1 MNILDRTEG
10 QQALRPGIPAQR
22 AGHDTARLVLTGEL
36 DLATVARTDTRLKE
50 LIRSGAR
57 IIDVDFQDVTF
68 LDLTTLR
75 VLLQADEVLRARGGH
90 LRLINPS
97 RRVQRLLSITRTEH
111 LLDGADSRA
120 TQADA
125 AA

>member
-1 MNILDRTEG
+1 MNVLERTEV
-10 QQALRPGIPAQR
+10 QQPLRAGIPAQR
-22 AGHDTARLVLTGEL
+22 STPDGACLALSGEL
-36 DLATVARTDTRLKE
+36 DLANVAQTAIRLQE
-50 LIRSGAR
+50 LVRSGAR
-57 IIDVDFQDVTF
+57 TIQVDVQDVTF

-75 VLLQADEVLRARGGH
+75 ALLQTDEVLRARGGY

-97 RRVQRLLSITRTEH
+97 RRVQRLLSITRTQH

>member
-1 MNILDRTEG
+1 MNVLDRIEV
-10 QQALRPGIPAQR
+10 QQPLRAGIPAQR
-22 AGHDTARLVLTGEL
+22 ARHGTARLVLTGEL
-36 DLATVARTDTRLKE
+36 DLANVAQTDMRLQE
-50 LIRSGAR
+50 LVRSGAR
-57 IIDVDFQDVTF
+57 SIEVDVQDVTF

-75 VLLQADEVLRARGGH
+75 ALLRTDEVLRARGGY

-97 RRVQRLLSITRTEH
+97 RRVQRLLSITRTQH